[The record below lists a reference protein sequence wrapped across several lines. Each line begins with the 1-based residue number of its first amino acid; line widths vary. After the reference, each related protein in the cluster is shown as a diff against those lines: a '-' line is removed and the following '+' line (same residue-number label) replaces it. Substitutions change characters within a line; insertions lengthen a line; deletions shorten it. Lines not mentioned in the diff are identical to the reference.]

1 MLLNITGKNPAK
13 KENENNKG
21 NILARV
27 KKYFGEGMF
36 ATSSVWR
43 LEQTKDE
50 RRKRNNQ
57 QIGTEMPGMFN
68 VEQIQH
74 GDRKKYNAQC

>member
-1 MLLNITGKNPAK
+1 MKGKALQKMGMKYIFCKRK
-13 KENENNKG
+13 KN
-21 NILARV
+21 
-27 KKYFGEGMF
+27 FQEGMF
-36 ATSSVWR
+36 ATSSVCR

-74 GDRKKYNAQC
+74 SHRKKYNVQSTTW

>member
-1 MLLNITGKNPAK
+1 MKGKALQKMGMKYIFRKRK
-13 KENENNKG
+13 KN
-21 NILARV
+21 
-27 KKYFGEGMF
+27 FQEGMF

-74 GDRKKYNAQC
+74 GDRKNYNIRCQTSTTW

>member
-1 MLLNITGKNPAK
+1 
-13 KENENNKG
+13 
-21 NILARV
+21 
-27 KKYFGEGMF
+27 MF

-68 VEQIQH
+68 VEQIHH
-74 GDRKKYNAQC
+74 GDRNRYNIQCQTSKI

>member
-1 MLLNITGKNPAK
+1 MKGKALQKNV
-13 KENENNKG
+13 NE
-21 NILARV
+21 ILFYER
-27 KKYFGEGMF
+27 KTNFQGGMF

-74 GDRKKYNAQC
+74 GHRKKYNVQC